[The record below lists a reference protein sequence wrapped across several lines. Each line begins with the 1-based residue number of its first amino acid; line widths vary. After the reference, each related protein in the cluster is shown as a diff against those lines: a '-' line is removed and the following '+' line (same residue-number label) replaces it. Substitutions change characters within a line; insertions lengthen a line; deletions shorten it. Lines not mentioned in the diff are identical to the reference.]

1 MHDLIIIGGGPAGVA
16 SAIYSVRKGLD
27 VLMVTK
33 EFGGQSIVS
42 DDIQNWIG
50 EKHISGVELA
60 EKFES
65 HVKSYDLGI
74 QEGSKVVDVRRQGSN
89 FEVEDEK
96 GELYEARAVMIATGG
111 RRRRL
116 KIPGEDDFEGKG
128 VVYCST
134 CDAPL
139 FDGKRVVVVGG
150 GNAGVEAVIDL
161 LPYAD
166 KIYLLE
172 KTNKLNAD
180 EESKNRI
187 LHNDKVE
194 VILNSEPKKIKG
206 DKMVDELVYEKEGE
220 ERVLN
225 IDGVF
230 VEVGSVPNSGIV
242 EGLVDLDKWGQ
253 IKIDSKYGTTSEKG
267 VFAAGDVTD
276 DPYKQNNIAAGDGV
290 KAALSAYS
298 YLQDLE

>member
-16 SAIYSVRKGLD
+16 AGVYSARKSLD
-27 VLMVTK
+27 VLMIAD

-42 DDIQNWIG
+42 GDIQNWIG

-60 EKFES
+60 EKFEN
-65 HVKSYDLGI
+65 HIKSYDIDI
-74 QEGSKVVDVRRQGSN
+74 QEGDKVVDVVRKDFG
-89 FEVEDEK
+89 FEVKDKK
-96 GELYEARAVMIATGG
+96 GEVYQAKSVIVATGG

-116 KIPGEDDFEGKG
+116 GIPGEDEFEGKG

-139 FDGKRVVVVGG
+139 FDDKKVVVVGG

-161 LPYAD
+161 LPYAS

-172 KTNKLNAD
+172 KTNELNAD
-180 EESKNRI
+180 EKSQKKI
-187 LHNDKVE
+187 TDDDKVE
-194 VILNSEPKKIKG
+194 VILNAEPKEING
-206 DKMVDELVYEKEGE
+206 EDMVDSLVYKKEKEE
-220 ERVLN
+220 KVLD

-230 VEVGSVPNSGIV
+230 VEIGSVPNSEIV

-253 IKIDSKYGTTSEKG
+253 IKIDSKYGATSEEG

-276 DPYKQNNIAAGDGV
+276 DPHKQNNIAAGDGV
-290 KAALSAYS
+290 KAALSAYD
-298 YLQDLE
+298 YLQNLE

>member
-50 EKHISGVELA
+50 EEHISGVELA

-187 LHNDKVE
+187 LDNDKVE